1 MATKGNKEIV
11 SLSLDPEVLQLL
23 DNYMKNM
30 ELPSRSMALSILIK
44 SAAGKIKM
52 RMKDKEYTLQP
63 LKSDFQ

>member
-23 DNYMKNM
+23 DNYAKNRDI
-30 ELPSRSMALSILIK
+30 PSRSMALSILLK

-52 RMKDKEYTLQP
+52 KVKDTEITVLP
-63 LKSDFQ
+63 LRSDFE

>member
-23 DNYMKNM
+23 DNYAKNR
-30 ELPSRSMALSILIK
+30 EIPSRSMALSILLK

-52 RMKDKEYTLQP
+52 NIKGSEFTLFP
-63 LKSDFQ
+63 LASDFE